1 MPGAERPIGGDPVRR
16 DLRPCR
22 AGPGPTSVASSTS
35 GGWGVVDGTAVRSWR
50 RRSPVRAWWSTTA
63 GVVGA
68 VLGTTPGAERFAPAA
83 LGVLAY
89 AHVVDAV
96 RRAAAQELRGF
107 VPARAGTGSRRRQLG
122 ATALA
127 AAASAGAVLVVGAV
141 ACLVAT
147 SLAGRPLP
155 GAATQVVL
163 WLPSAWLVLGLA
175 LSLWAV
181 GPGWV
186 RAGWLLVVGPALAWL
201 HAGVVHHEWLA
212 GPPLLAR
219 TQSGALDG
227 APVTVVEPA
236 TALLLALLTCGSLV
250 LVLTAAAAFEDR
262 DPPLP
267 AGRPVAPRVP
277 VVAVAAGAPVR
288 PRSPLAPPAA
298 VVLRRARRAGV
309 RPAGRSRPRGPRQ
322 HR

>member
-1 MPGAERPIGGDPVRR
+1 MVD
-16 DLRPCR
+16 
-22 AGPGPTSVASSTS
+22 VAT
-35 GGWGVVDGTAVRSWR
+35 VCPRR
-50 RRSPVRAWWSTTA
+50 RRSPVRAGWSVTA

-68 VLGTTPGAERFAPAA
+68 VLGMAPGAERFAPAA
-83 LGVLAY
+83 LGLLAY
-89 AHVVDAV
+89 AYVVDAV
-96 RRAAAQELRGF
+96 RRAAAQEVRGF

-122 ATALA
+122 GTALS
-127 AAASAGAVLVVGAV
+127 AASGAVAVLVVGGV

-147 SLAGRPLP
+147 SLAGRPVP
-155 GAATQVVL
+155 GSATQVVL
-163 WLPSAWLVLGLA
+163 WLPGAWLVLGLA

-186 RAGWLLVVGPALAWL
+186 RAGWVLVVGPALAWL
-201 HAGVVHHEWLA
+201 HAGVVHDEWLV

-219 TQSGALDG
+219 TQSEALDG
-227 APVTVVEPA
+227 AVVTAAEPA

-267 AGRPVAPRVP
+267 PGRPVARRVP
-277 VVAVAAGAPVR
+277 VVAVAADGPVR

-298 VVLRRARRAGV
+298 VRLRHARRAGA

-322 HR
+322 RR